1 MCKGRLF
8 RLMLLVWKV
17 IILEGDYSRS
27 CNSTA
32 TQISMHF
39 PPIYS
44 WSVFVA
50 KIFFNCICI
59 YDRGYVYIL
68 IFSGLSCH
76 SCNSIYDSRCGDPY
90 DAYTVELVDCE
101 QVMIMMLKMMVV
113 VLCIGYTGQPRK
125 DVNCSGKRKK
135 RFYLG
140 QTTQTC

>member
-1 MCKGRLF
+1 MCTGRLF

-59 YDRGYVYIL
+59 YDRAYVYIL

-101 QVMIMMLKMMVV
+101 QVMVMVMV
-113 VLCIGYTGQPRK
+113 MVIHWSTA
-125 DVNCSGKRKK
+125 KRCK
-135 RFYLG
+135 LL
-140 QTTQTC
+140 